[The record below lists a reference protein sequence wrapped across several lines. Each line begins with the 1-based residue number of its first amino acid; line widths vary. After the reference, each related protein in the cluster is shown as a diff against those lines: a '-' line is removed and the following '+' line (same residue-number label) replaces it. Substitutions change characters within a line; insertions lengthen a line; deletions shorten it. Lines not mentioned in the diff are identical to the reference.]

1 MQKSDGENNTR
12 AESVHCTTIIP
23 KIQTRKRWPQTGTP
37 GGLHKRSAARAPATR
52 STSELLCDSA
62 EAPFLP
68 EEVPVVDDGD
78 AEVDVFEEDAE
89 FWPLADGHPTPL

>member
-1 MQKSDGENNTR
+1 M
-12 AESVHCTTIIP
+12 
-23 KIQTRKRWPQTGTP
+23 
-37 GGLHKRSAARAPATR
+37 
-52 STSELLCDSA
+52 
-62 EAPFLP
+62 P